1 LHGLKFSFDT
11 LEAMDE
17 LSLRI
22 RTQIEQA
29 GGWIGFDEFMHL
41 ALYTPRLGYYC
52 GGGAPFPSEKSSV
65 NGDFI
70 TAPMLGPWLA
80 KAIWSWAQP
89 LRQALCQSG
98 GKVSALRIRE
108 FGGGRGDLAAGLREA
123 AQAGE
128 LALELIEPS
137 ADLEHQQQQRMTG
150 DQQVQWLKS
159 PTAGFSGLILANEVL
174 DAMPVKC
181 FEWAG
186 GEQVLEWGVSLGAG
200 ASAASAQGSGF
211 CWSSR
216 PAGTRLQQAV
226 MQRQS
231 LAEQRGLPWDRGYR
245 GEWAPWTGP
254 WLHSLF
260 DSLDCGAVLLLDYGF
275 GRAEL
280 DQPGRS
286 DGTLCAHWHHQ
297 RIDAREALLT
307 RIGQQDLTA
316 HVDFTQVTAEA
327 QAAGFQVEGFVSQ
340 GRFLLNCEILQIL
353 EPMLQTVTQSAQRV
367 QLLQQLQMLVSESEM
382 GEVFKV
388 LLLTKG
394 LQDKVRAPLITP
406 AFAEGNRLASVLA
419 A

>member
-1 LHGLKFSFDT
+1 
-11 LEAMDE
+11 MDE

-22 RTQIEQA
+22 RARIEHA

-41 ALYTPRLGYYC
+41 ALYYPGLGYYC
-52 GGGAPFPSEKSSV
+52 GGGAPFSSEKSSA
-65 NGDFI
+65 NGDFV

-80 KAIWSWAQP
+80 KTIWSWAQP
-89 LRQALCQSG
+89 LRQALSQSG
-98 GKVSALRIRE
+98 GKAAALRIRE
-108 FGGGRGDLAAGLREA
+108 FGGGRGDLAAGLQEA

-128 LALELIEPS
+128 IALELIEPS
-137 ADLEHQQQQRMTG
+137 ADLQHQQQQRMSG
-150 DQQVQWLKS
+150 DHPIEWLKS

-186 GEQVLEWGVSLGAG
+186 GEQVLEWGVSLDSN
-200 ASAASAQGSGF
+200 ASAAFAQRPGF

-216 PAGTRLQQAV
+216 PAGPMLQQAV

-231 LAEQRGLPWDRGYR
+231 LAKQRGLPWNRGYR
-245 GEWAPWTGP
+245 GEWAPWIGP
-254 WLHSLF
+254 WLRSLF
-260 DSLDCGAVLLLDYGF
+260 DALDCGAVLLLDYGF

-286 DGTLCAHWHHQ
+286 DGTLCAHWRHQ
-297 RIDAREALLT
+297 RIDARDALLT

-327 QAAGFQVEGFVSQ
+327 QAAGFQIGGFVSQ
-340 GRFLLNCEILQIL
+340 GRFLLNCKILQIL
-353 EPMLQTVTQSAQRV
+353 EPMLQTVTQAAQRV
-367 QLLQQLQMLVSESEM
+367 QLLQQLQMLVLESEM

-394 LQDKVRAPLITP
+394 LQDDVRASLITP
-406 AFAEGNRLASVLA
+406 AFAEGDRLASVLPA
-419 A
+419 

>member
-1 LHGLKFSFDT
+1 
-11 LEAMDE
+11 MDE

-52 GGGAPFPSEKSSV
+52 GGGEPFSSEKSLAG
-65 NGDFI
+65 GDFI

-89 LRQALCQSG
+89 LRQALGQSG
-98 GKVSALRIRE
+98 GKTSALRIRE

-128 LALELIEPS
+128 IALEMIEPS
-137 ADLEHQQQQRMTG
+137 ADLRHQQQQRMSG
-150 DQQVQWLKS
+150 DHQIQWQKS
-159 PTAGFSGLILANEVL
+159 PIAGFSGLILANEVL

-186 GEQVLEWGVSLGAG
+186 GDRVLEWGVSLDSDAL
-200 ASAASAQGSGF
+200 AASAHRSGF

-216 PAGTRLQQAV
+216 PAGPMLQQAV

-231 LAEQRGLPWDRGYR
+231 SAVQRGLPWDPGYR

-254 WLHSLF
+254 WLRSLF
-260 DSLDCGAVLLLDYGF
+260 DALDSGAVLLLDYGF

-286 DGTLCAHWHHQ
+286 DGSLCAHWRHQ
-297 RIDAREALLT
+297 RIDARDALLT

-327 QAAGFQVEGFVSQ
+327 QAAGFQVSGFVSQ
-340 GRFLLNCEILQIL
+340 GRFLLNCKILEIL
-353 EPMLQTVTQSAQRV
+353 ESTLQTVTQADQRA

-394 LQDKVRAPLITP
+394 LQDEALASLITP
-406 AFAEGNRLASVLA
+406 AFTEGDRLASVLPA
-419 A
+419 